1 MIKLYFKQSWALI
14 RQNKLFSS
22 LYVLGTGL
30 AIAMTM
36 IIVIVYYVKIAP
48 IYPETNRSQTMVLT
62 SVAVKNT
69 EQHSMTKSS
78 CSYHMLKEWIYPLK
92 NAEEVTAVLGR
103 MLLGNYVQPED
114 GGNVIPVMVKQ
125 TDPAFFRVFPFEFLG
140 GQAFSQA
147 DFESGIHNVV
157 LSESGARRILGD
169 TEAVGRTFSLNF
181 EDYRVVGVVRSGSYM
196 LSDSYADV
204 YMPYTCITGYDR
216 GDKMA
221 NMVGPYQVFIKLPG
235 ADDAPKLRAEIQELV
250 HKFNHSQPDL
260 EIDLNNQP
268 LPYWQYPLKQMGYS
282 EIDWANV
289 FKIHGWLL
297 LAFLFVPAI
306 NLGGMIS
313 SRMEQ
318 RLSEMG
324 IRKAFGANRSVLLG
338 QVLWE
343 NLALT
348 CVGGFIGLLLS
359 WGGLVLGCN
368 WIFGLFNSWPVP
380 IPEGVEVNLSPDMLF
395 SPFVF
400 VLAFGTCVLLNLL
413 SAFCPAWYSLR
424 KNIIYSINEKI

>member
-1 MIKLYFKQSWALI
+1 MGDREAL
-14 RQNKLFSS
+14 
-22 LYVLGTGL
+22 
-30 AIAMTM
+30 
-36 IIVIVYYVKIAP
+36 
-48 IYPETNRSQTMVLT
+48 
-62 SVAVKNT
+62 
-69 EQHSMTKSS
+69 
-78 CSYHMLKEWIYPLK
+78 
-92 NAEEVTAVLGR
+92 
-103 MLLGNYVQPED
+103 
-114 GGNVIPVMVKQ
+114 
-125 TDPAFFRVFPFEFLG
+125 
-140 GQAFSQA
+140 
-147 DFESGIHNVV
+147 
-157 LSESGARRILGD
+157 
-169 TEAVGRTFSLNF
+169 GRTFSLNF

-235 ADDAPKLRAEIQELV
+235 SDDGPKLRAEIQELV

-324 IRKAFGANRSVLLG
+324 IR
-338 QVLWE
+338 
-343 NLALT
+343 
-348 CVGGFIGLLLS
+348 
-359 WGGLVLGCN
+359 
-368 WIFGLFNSWPVP
+368 
-380 IPEGVEVNLSPDMLF
+380 
-395 SPFVF
+395 
-400 VLAFGTCVLLNLL
+400 
-413 SAFCPAWYSLR
+413 
-424 KNIIYSINEKI
+424 